1 MKSKLKFW
9 LLIVSIVGL
18 MVFCYIQGF
27 CAGASTVYTPQQV
40 LNGCFDDT
48 NGRLRTWGV

>member
-1 MKSKLKFW
+1 MKSKLK
-9 LLIVSIVGL
+9 LLLLVASVIGL

-27 CAGASTVYTPQQV
+27 AAGASTVYTPQQV

-48 NGRLRTWGV
+48 NARLRTWGV